1 MGRIARVLVLDPTF
15 DDACKDESY
24 KIYPSSFTSANA
36 VLPSCVYMSNDI
48 VLPVQETA
56 YLTPLFAFNLGLHLS
71 WLGAFSEKGVDVV
84 KSLFENNKDFEKEKA
99 IMDAA
104 SLVHVDILPWLKPP
118 MYATYVEISSVKI
131 PETYLQ
137 YFNGMLQSEKDERQ
151 NIVDLA
157 IKDYF
162 KVDRF
167 CTRGDIFCIHIK
179 WRCNSEM
186 CVACSLNRSDR
197 SSIDVFTFKVL
208 LFCIDSLF
216 LRFGT

>member
-15 DDACKDESY
+15 DDPCKDDSY
-24 KIYPSSFTSANA
+24 KIYTSSSSANG

-48 VLPVQETA
+48 VLSEDTV

-71 WLGAFSEKGVDVV
+71 WLGVFSEKGADAV
-84 KSLFENNKDFEKEKA
+84 KSLFENNKDLEKEKA
-99 IMDAA
+99 IMEAA
-104 SLVHVDILPWLKPP
+104 SLVHVDILPWLKLP
-118 MYATYVEISSVKI
+118 MYATHVEISSVKI

-137 YFNGMLQSEKDERQ
+137 FFNGMFQNEKDERQ

-162 KVDRF
+162 RVDRF
-167 CTRGDIFCIHIK
+167 CARGDIFCIHIK

-186 CVACSLNRSDR
+186 CVACSLNSSDT
-197 SSIDVFTFKVL
+197 SSTDVFTFKVS
-208 LFCIDSLF
+208 LFCI
-216 LRFGT
+216 GM